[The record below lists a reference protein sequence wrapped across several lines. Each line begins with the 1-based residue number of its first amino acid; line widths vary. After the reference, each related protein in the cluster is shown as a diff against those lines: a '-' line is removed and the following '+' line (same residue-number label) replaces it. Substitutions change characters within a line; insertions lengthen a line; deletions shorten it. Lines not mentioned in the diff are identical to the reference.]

1 MSIRLL
7 YLIEYR
13 PKSHFHK
20 IDISQSFELSGVI
33 LKLLQDILSHSRLNS
48 RQVLFLITDG
58 FSNGGDPRNVAKAL
72 KSDGVTVF
80 TFGVHN
86 GNTAELFDM
95 ASTPGE
101 EHSFILDSFD
111 EFVALARRAL
121 HRGEKGSLK
130 TFVKSRPTSQNLK
143 AGACPRD

>member
-1 MSIRLL
+1 M
-7 YLIEYR
+7 
-13 PKSHFHK
+13 
-20 IDISQSFELSGVI
+20 
-33 LKLLQDILSHSRLNS
+33 LQDILSHSRPNS

-121 HRGEKGSLK
+121 HRGEKGCLK
-130 TFVKSRPTSQNLK
+130 TFVKSRPTSQNIK
-143 AGACPRD
+143 AGACPRDKLWD